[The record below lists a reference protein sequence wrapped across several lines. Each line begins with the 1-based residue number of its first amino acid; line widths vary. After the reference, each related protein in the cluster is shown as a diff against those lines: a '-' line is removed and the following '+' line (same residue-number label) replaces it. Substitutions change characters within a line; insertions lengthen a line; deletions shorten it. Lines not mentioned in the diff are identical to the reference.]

1 MKKDRRCILSHQLLH
16 KYLDAAM
23 TNASDLLIEAT
34 TFLSQKRYARAYF
47 LACASLEETGKA
59 YAAFSAMG
67 RNLKNLGVAEA
78 VKESFE
84 DHRRKIIS
92 AMICILKKNTI
103 SKETAEE
110 FTKIALDLE
119 AGRERSMYVDIN
131 DKHEVTEPS
140 KLVRP
145 VAAFNAVRLA
155 QDCHESTANYINENK
170 PEKVTASQD
179 KFMTL
184 NKRRLFK
191 MANTKDFWEFY
202 IHQPQKKNFDIG
214 DIFTKYHDEYY
225 CKQKLFEHAAKKAP
239 KASSESLQDG
249 AVQGRTKITR

>member
-1 MKKDRRCILSHQLLH
+1 MKKDRRYILSHQILH
-16 KYLDAAM
+16 KYLEAAL
-23 TNASDLLIEAT
+23 TNANDLLTEAT
-34 TFLSQKRYARAYF
+34 PLLSQKRYARAYF

-78 VKESFE
+78 VKESFK

-110 FTKIALDLE
+110 FIKIVLDLE
-119 AGRERSMYVDIN
+119 AGRGRSMYVEIN

-155 QDCHESTANYINENK
+155 RDCLESTGNYIKENN
-170 PEKVTASQD
+170 PEKFTASQD

-184 NKRRLFK
+184 CKSRLYK
-191 MANTKDFWEFY
+191 MSSTKDFWEFW
-202 IHQPQKKNFDIG
+202 IHQLQKKTFDIA
-214 DIFTKYHDEYY
+214 DIYTKYHDEYY
-225 CKQKLFEHAAKKAP
+225 CKNKLF
-239 KASSESLQDG
+239 G
-249 AVQGRTKITR
+249 M